1 MYDLVF
7 YSTANVSENR
17 KKLLSEKYPFAKFVT
32 IDETL
37 TATAEKV
44 RKTIYTKFFWFV
56 NADHDFLDSM
66 LSFEP
71 KKWDNEYVHVFK
83 LYQKYTDKRQCY
95 LIAKNNQIDTTQEFF
110 SNLKYINDYV
120 VQEDLT
126 YDIFFLSYNEPNSW
140 NNWQILSKRFPQAKR
155 IYGES
160 NIYLSHKAC
169 AEQSTSDYFW
179 VVDGD
184 NEVLDTFNFDYFVED
199 YDFDLV
205 HIWHSR
211 NEINDLEY
219 GNGAIKLLPK
229 MLFDVT
235 KDGVDITTSL
245 SNKLKIIPKV
255 ASINRFA
262 SSPWN
267 AWRSGFREAAKLASN
282 VIARSDLEET
292 ANRLAAWTSKGLDR
306 PFGEYVVPGAMLGM
320 KYGTENKGN
329 QDALTKI
336 NDWSWLYEQ
345 FKLNVK
351 LPLRPE

>member
-7 YSTANVSENR
+7 YNSKPLALER
-17 KKLLSEKYPFAKFVT
+17 KTSLLEKYPFAKF
-32 IDETL
+32 IEFDSTL
-37 TATAEKV
+37 TNTANLAKKNIV
-44 RKTIYTKFFWFV
+44 TKFFWLI
-56 NADHDFLDSM
+56 DSSYEFLDTM
-66 LSFEP
+66 LAFEP
-71 KKWDNEYVHVFK
+71 KKWDAEYVHVFK
-83 LYQKYTDKRQCY
+83 LYQKYADKFQCY
-95 LIAKNNQIDTTQEFF
+95 LIPKNHQIDTSQEFF
-110 SNLKYINDYV
+110 TNLKYINNYV
-120 VQEDLT
+120 VQQDVT

-140 NNWQILSKRFPQAKR
+140 NNWQILNNRFPQAKR
-155 IYGES
+155 IYGEK

-169 AEQSTSDYFW
+169 AEQSTTDYFW
-179 VVDGD
+179 VVDAD
-184 NEVLDTFNFDYFVED
+184 NEVLDSFNFDHYVED

-229 MLFDVT
+229 ILFDVT

-245 SNKLKIIPKV
+245 SNKLKIIPIV
-255 ASINRFA
+255 ASVNRFA

-282 VIARSDLEET
+282 TIARSDQDET
-292 ANRLAAWTSKGLDR
+292 AKRLTAWTTKGLDR
-306 PFGEYVVPGAMLGM
+306 RFGEYVVPGAVLGM
-320 KYGTENKGN
+320 QYGTENKNN
-329 QDALTKI
+329 QDALIKI

>member
-1 MYDLVF
+1 MYDLIF
-7 YSTANVSENR
+7 YNSEPLSIER
-17 KKLLSEKYPFAKFVT
+17 KTILVEKYPFAKFVEF
-32 IDETL
+32 DSTL
-37 TATAEKV
+37 TNTANLAKKNV
-44 RKTIYTKFFWFV
+44 FTKFFWFI
-56 NADHDFLDSM
+56 DSSYEFLDTM

-71 KKWDNEYVHVFK
+71 KKWDNEYVHVVN
-83 LYQKYTDKRQCY
+83 LYQQYTEKLQCY
-95 LIAKNNQIDTTQEFF
+95 LIPKNYYIDTTQEFF
-110 SNLKYINDYV
+110 TNLKYINDYI
-120 VQEDLT
+120 VQADIT

-140 NNWQILSKRFPQAKR
+140 ANWQILSTRFPQAKR
-155 IYGES
+155 VFGES

-179 VVDGD
+179 VVDAD
-184 NEVLDTFNFDYFVED
+184 NEVLDSFNFDYYVED

-245 SNKLKIIPKV
+245 SNKLKIIPTV
-255 ASINRFA
+255 ASVNRFA

-282 VIARSDLEET
+282 TIARSNQDEAAT
-292 ANRLAAWTSKGLDR
+292 RLTAWTTKGLDR
-306 PFGEYVVPGAMLGM
+306 PFGEYVVPGAVLGM
-320 KYGTENKGN
+320 QYGTENKGN
-329 QDALTKI
+329 QDALRKI

>member
-7 YSTANVSENR
+7 YNSKPLSLER
-17 KKLLSEKYPFAKFVT
+17 KTFLAEKYPFAKFVEFNT
-32 IDETL
+32 SL
-37 TATAEKV
+37 TTTAEQAKKNV
-44 RKTIYTKFFWFV
+44 LTKFFWFIDS
-56 NADHDFLDSM
+56 NYEFLDTM
-66 LSFEP
+66 LAFEP
-71 KKWDNEYVHVFK
+71 KKWDSEYVHVFK
-83 LYQKYTDKRQCY
+83 LYQKYADKFQCY
-95 LIAKNNQIDTTQEFF
+95 LISKNHQIDLSQEFF
-110 SNLKYINDYV
+110 TNLKYLNDYV
-120 VQEDLT
+120 VQADVL

-140 NNWQILSKRFPQAKR
+140 ANWQILSKRFPQAKR
-155 IYGES
+155 IFGEG
-160 NIYLSHKAC
+160 NIYLTHKAA

-179 VVDGD
+179 VVDAD
-184 NEVLDTFNFDYFVED
+184 NEVLESFNFDYYVED

-205 HIWHSR
+205 HIWYSR

-229 MLFDVT
+229 MLFDIT

-245 SNKLKIIPKV
+245 SNKLKIVPQV

-282 VIARSDLEET
+282 VIARSDQEEN
-292 ANRLAAWTSKGLDR
+292 AKRLTAWTTKGLDR
-306 PFGEYVVPGAMLGM
+306 PFGEYVVPGAVLGM
-320 KYGTENKGN
+320 QYGIDNKNN

>member
-7 YSTANVSENR
+7 YNSRSLSLER
-17 KKLLSEKYPFAKFVT
+17 KAFLTDKYPFAKFV
-32 IDETL
+32 DFNSTL
-37 TATAEKV
+37 ANTAELA
-44 RKTIYTKFFWFV
+44 RKNVFTKFFWFV
-56 NADHDFLDSM
+56 DSSYDFLDSM

-71 KKWDNEYVHVFK
+71 KKWDTEYVHVFN
-83 LYQKYTDKRQCY
+83 LYQEYTNKCQCY
-95 LIAKNNQIDTTQEFF
+95 LIAKNHQIDTSQEFF
-110 SNLKYINDYV
+110 NNLKYVNDYV
-120 VQEDLT
+120 VQADIT

-140 NNWQILSKRFPQAKR
+140 ANWQILSKRFPQAKR
-155 IYGES
+155 VFGED

-179 VVDGD
+179 VVDAD
-184 NEVLDTFNFDYFVED
+184 NEVLESFNFDYFVED

-211 NEINDLEY
+211 NEVNDLEY

-235 KDGVDITTSL
+235 KGGVDITTSL
-245 SNKLKIIPKV
+245 SNKLKIIPEV
-255 ASINRFA
+255 ASVNRFA

-267 AWRSGFREAAKLASN
+267 AWRSGFREAAKLASST
-282 VIARSDLEET
+282 IARTNQEET
-292 ANRLAAWTSKGLDR
+292 ATRLTAWTTKGLDR
-306 PFGEYVVPGAMLGM
+306 PFGEYVVPGAVLGM
-320 KYGTENKGN
+320 QYGIENKGN
-329 QDALTKI
+329 QDALIKI

>member
-7 YSTANVSENR
+7 YNSKPLSLER
-17 KKLLSEKYPFAKFVT
+17 KTFLIEKYPFAKFIEFDT
-32 IDETL
+32 TL
-37 TATAEKV
+37 SNTANLAKKNV
-44 RKTIYTKFFWFV
+44 FTKFFWFI
-56 NADHDFLDSM
+56 DSSYEFLDSM

-83 LYQKYTDKRQCY
+83 LYQKYADKFQCF
-95 LIAKNNQIDTTQEFF
+95 LIPKNNYIDDTLEFF
-110 SNLKYINDYV
+110 SNLKYINDYII
-120 VQEDLT
+120 QADT
-126 YDIFFLSYNEPNSW
+126 IYDIFFLSYNEPNSW
-140 NNWQILSKRFPQAKR
+140 ANWQILSKRFPQAKR
-155 IYGES
+155 VFGEA

-169 AEQSTSDYFW
+169 AAQSTTDYFW
-179 VVDGD
+179 VVDAD
-184 NEVLDTFNFDYFVED
+184 NEVLESFDFDYYVED
-199 YDFDLV
+199 YAFDLV

-229 MLFDVT
+229 MLFEIT

-245 SNKLKIIPKV
+245 SNKLTIVPKV

-267 AWRSGFREAAKLASN
+267 AWRSGFREAAKLSSSA
-282 VIARSDLEET
+282 IARSDQDET
-292 ANRLAAWTSKGLDR
+292 DKRLQAWTTKGLDR
-306 PFGEYVVPGAMLGM
+306 RFGEYVVPGAILGM
-320 KYGTENKGN
+320 QYGTENKNN
-329 QDALTKI
+329 QDALRKI
-336 NDWSWLYEQ
+336 NDWSWLHEQ